1 MHSYHWCSTTDTAL
15 QIPNIPHTNTRRYNP
30 KKATHSFHST
40 LADTIYGDIKSPLT
54 QHRRA
59 PNPRSESLIST
70 PPTPLTSLPLLSLT
84 HNGPSCQSDQA
95 LLTPCL
101 LTLISLWLRVNSW
114 LEHQW
119 GGTLQ
124 TTFDPRQPLRL
135 GSGPI
140 GGSAAAL
147 VAMETGP
154 AEAQMARQGVEWVER
169 ERETADNGGWSE

>member
-1 MHSYHWCSTTDTAL
+1 MVTSNLPLRNTDGPPTQDLNPSSTASHPSW
-15 QIPNIPHTNTRRYNP
+15 QPPHNP
-30 KKATHSFHST
+30 
-40 LADTIYGDIKSPLT
+40 
-54 QHRRA
+54 
-59 PNPRSESLIST
+59 PRSSWF
-70 PPTPLTSLPLLSLT
+70 LPLLSLT

-101 LTLISLWLRVNSW
+101 LTLISLWLGVNSW
-114 LEHQW
+114 LEHRW

-140 GGSAAAL
+140 GGSAASL

-154 AEAQMARQGVEWVER
+154 AEAQMAQQGVEWVER
-169 ERETADNGGWSE
+169 ERQQTMEDGANKWERKGKCS

>member
-1 MHSYHWCSTTDTAL
+1 MVTSNLPLRNTDGPQL
-15 QIPNIPHTNTRRYNP
+15 KIWIPHLQHPIQADNTP
-30 KKATHSFHST
+30 
-40 LADTIYGDIKSPLT
+40 SPP
-54 QHRRA
+54 Q
-59 PNPRSESLIST
+59 PPPRSSWF
-70 PPTPLTSLPLLSLT
+70 LPLLSLT

-101 LTLISLWLRVNSW
+101 LTLISLWLGVNSW
-114 LEHQW
+114 LEHRW

-140 GGSAAAL
+140 GGSAASL

-154 AEAQMARQGVEWVER
+154 AEAQMAQQGVEWVER
-169 ERETADNGGWSE
+169 ERQQTMEDGANKWERERERKGKCS